1 MDFKETKQATQFV
14 NAIPPAKLAD
24 KTRSTAIGVGSV
36 LMAFVML
43 IWFVPP
49 VPVWAFGI
57 LLAFG
62 AYSISGDL
70 VRGFCAFLPA
80 VIRDIR
86 AAIKGTSI
94 G

>member
-1 MDFKETKQATQFV
+1 MEFKATKEATQFV
-14 NAIPPAKLAD
+14 DAIPPAKLAN
-24 KTRSTAIGVGSV
+24 KARCTAVGIGSISMTFV
-36 LMAFVML
+36 LL

-49 VPVWAFGI
+49 VPIWAVGI

-62 AYSISGDL
+62 AYSISGEL

-86 AAIKGTSI
+86 SAIKGDS
-94 G
+94 